1 MEWAPDSQATDDSSD
16 DGGDDEVELQ
26 KFEEPKW
33 CMGRGSWCRP
43 VDCLIGSL
51 GHPSSQNTAKMIP
64 PIDDLVLQQ
73 NPEFAALYTTLTT
86 VILNPDA
93 STRKDPNAKK
103 RAAVRKE
110 LDTHRLKT
118 AKHHLL
124 INAISTAHPT
134 TEQPPP
140 PTTEKPSLLRH
151 RPTRSRSESQ
161 PQPQPPSGPLPPPL
175 PLAQPKPPPLPQSLL
190 DLLLL
195 LPPLLSPNPPIPLS
209 SLPLLLSSPPFSHL
223 PSHLPLLSSF
233 LSQSLHTTALT
244 LTRLAQPN
252 TNPSFLHRSIPS
264 LPAFTLTQLETLHH
278 KKYSLLR
285 SRLSLAASVSN
296 LLDRQIYILSKLIKS
311 LEAKHG
317 PVSRSLEYSAAETAL
332 VAQKQEL
339 EVKSAGR
346 AVKREVYPPEAATA
360 LGNYSRHLRDARS
373 RLGER
378 IKGLE
383 GELGEYHQQN
393 GERDKSKKM
402 KEMARVYVD
411 MGRQLEEVRQD
422 LERLD
427 TA

>member
-1 MEWAPDSQATDDSSD
+1 
-16 DGGDDEVELQ
+16 
-26 KFEEPKW
+26 
-33 CMGRGSWCRP
+33 
-43 VDCLIGSL
+43 
-51 GHPSSQNTAKMIP
+51 MIP

-93 STRKDPNAKK
+93 STRKDPKAKK
-103 RAAVRKE
+103 RAAE

-140 PTTEKPSLLRH
+140 PAQEKPSLLRH
-151 RPTRSRSESQ
+151 RSTRSRSESQ
-161 PQPQPPSGPLPPPL
+161 PLKPSGPLPPPL
-175 PLAQPKPPPLPQSLL
+175 PLAQPKPPPLLHSLL
-190 DLLLL
+190 NL
-195 LPPLLSPNPPIPLS
+195 
-209 SLPLLLSSPPFSHL
+209 
-223 PSHLPLLSSF
+223 
-233 LSQSLHTTALT
+233 
-244 LTRLAQPN
+244 
-252 TNPSFLHRSIPS
+252 S

-285 SRLSLAASVSN
+285 SRLSLAVSVSS
-296 LLDRQIYILSKLIKS
+296 LLDQQILILSKLIRS

-317 PVSRSLEYSAAETAL
+317 PISRWLEYSASERAL

-339 EVKSAGR
+339 EIKSVGR
-346 AVKREVYPPEAATA
+346 ALKKEVYSPEVATA
-360 LGNYSRHLRDARS
+360 LGNYSRHLRDAKS

-383 GELGEYHQQN
+383 GELGEYHHQDAST
-393 GERDKSKKM
+393 EREKTRKM
-402 KEMARVYVD
+402 REMARVYAD
-411 MGRQLEEVRQD
+411 MGRQLDEVRKD